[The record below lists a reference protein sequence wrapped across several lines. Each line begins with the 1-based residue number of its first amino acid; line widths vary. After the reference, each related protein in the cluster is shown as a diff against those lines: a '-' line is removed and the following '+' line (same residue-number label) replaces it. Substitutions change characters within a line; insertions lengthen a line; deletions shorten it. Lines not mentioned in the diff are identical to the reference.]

1 MVASQ
6 PENRGVFYP
15 DEIEDMRLEL
25 SSGNTPDETPE
36 EREARA
42 QQILARNMQ
51 KAGNAL
57 GSEKKPSGT
66 PT

>member
-6 PENRGVFYP
+6 LGNRGVFHP
-15 DEIEDMRLEL
+15 EEIEDMRLEL
-25 SSGNTPDETPE
+25 SSGDIPDETPE

-42 QQILARNMQ
+42 QQIIARNM
-51 KAGNAL
+51 NATARAAIR
-57 GSEKKPSGT
+57 EKKPPVA

>member
-6 PENRGVFYP
+6 LGNRGVFYP
-15 DEIEDMRLEL
+15 DEIEDMRREL
-25 SSGNTPDETPE
+25 SSGDIPHETPE

-42 QQILARNMQ
+42 QQIIARNMS
-51 KAGNAL
+51 KAARAL
-57 GSEKKPSGT
+57 GTEKKASRA